1 VYTADGQ
8 EIFVVD
14 GHMHLWDA
22 SPENWRN
29 QWGEGWIR
37 CFYDYHAGL
46 SPADYVWPFEK
57 YCKYGEETLV
67 NDLFVD
73 GYVDVGILNST
84 YLYEFYHYGF
94 NTHIQNNAI
103 KAKHPDRFILCG
115 SFDPRA
121 EEAGLDALRQMVAE
135 YPVEG
140 LKLYTA
146 EWRNDS
152 KGWRLNDPWAYKYL
166 ELSEQLGIKNIHVH
180 KGPTVYPLS
189 RDAFDVHDV
198 DYAAT
203 DFPHL
208 NFIVEHIGLPRLED
222 FCWIA
227 TQEKNVYAGM
237 SVAMPFINPRPK
249 YFAEIIANL
258 LFWLGEDRLLFGSDY
273 AIWHPKWIIEKF
285 MAFTLPDDIQAE
297 YGVNLTPAVKRKI
310 LGENA
315 ARLYGIDVAHRRE
328 TLRQDEIGVKLANA

>member
-1 VYTADGQ
+1 MYTADG
-8 EIFVVD
+8 EELFVMD

-22 SPENWRN
+22 SPENRRN
-29 QWGEGWIR
+29 QWGEGWIH
-37 CFYDYHAGL
+37 CFHDFHSGL
-46 SPADYVWPFEK
+46 SPAEYVWPIEK
-57 YCKYGEETLV
+57 FCKYGEDALV

-73 GYVDVGILNST
+73 GYVDMGILNST
-84 YLYEFYHYGF
+84 YLYEFYHHGF
-94 NTHIQNNAI
+94 NTHVQNHAI
-103 KAKHPDRFILCG
+103 KAKYPERFILCG

-121 EEAGLDALRQMVAE
+121 EEAGLDGLRQMVAE

-146 EWRNDS
+146 EWRGDS

-180 KGPTVYPLS
+180 KGPTVYPLN

-203 DFPHL
+203 DFPNL

-227 TQEKNVYAGM
+227 AQEKNVYAGT

-258 LFWLGEDRLLFGSDY
+258 LFWLGEDRILFGSDY
-273 AIWHPKWIIEKF
+273 AIWHPKWLIEKF
-285 MAFTLPDDIQAE
+285 MAFTLPEDIQAE
-297 YGVNLTPAVKRKI
+297 YGVDLSQSVKRKI

-315 ARLYGIDVAHRRE
+315 ARLYGIDIASRRE
-328 TLRQDEIGVKLANA
+328 TLRQDEIGVKLA